1 MTEYMRYRDFIVDL
15 ETTAAEDDTMR
26 VLENRYLAET
36 CDTWL
41 SLVPGRDGGVALI
54 RSRKNGKP
62 PADAGAT
69 VKIDP
74 TVMLTALA
82 AALSTDQMMRLARSI
97 LAPRQID
104 PSDAV
109 TFATGLQDLP
119 TNPFGDDED
128 AAVCPPPATKP
139 PSLDTA
145 LWKQIPHALRR
156 DYIKRMAMG
165 IRRGIHPD
173 DTVSELLASETSRTY
188 P

>member
-1 MTEYMRYRDFIVDL
+1 MTEYIRYRDFIVDL
-15 ETTAAEDDTMR
+15 ETAAAEDDTMR

-74 TVMLTALA
+74 TIMLTALA

-97 LAPRQID
+97 LAPGQID

-109 TFATGLQDLP
+109 TCATGLQDLQA
-119 TNPFGDDED
+119 NPFDDD
-128 AAVCPPPATKP
+128 AKEGARHTPGSKP
-139 PSLDTA
+139 PSLDIA
-145 LWKQIPHALRR
+145 LWHRIPHAQRR
-156 DYIKRMAMG
+156 DFIAKMAMG
-165 IRRGIHPD
+165 VRRGIHPD
-173 DTVSELLASETSRTY
+173 DTVSELLGGY
-188 P
+188 